1 MTTQAL
7 AIISIACMALGCA
20 YRPGTFSDGTGKFPG
35 VAATLGCIDLA
46 VARVADAQKPGP
58 VLQFS
63 FGNRC
68 THAVTIDL
76 AAVLVDAHDDSGWER
91 ELVAYDPRGEIR
103 PLAIDA
109 GLTGREQIEYRDPY
123 RPFIDARTLSIC
135 VDVAR
140 VDRSALGNKRELCV
154 DQGPQP

>member
-1 MTTQAL
+1 MTTQAS
-7 AIISIACMALGCA
+7 AIIPIAFMALGCA
-20 YRPGTFSDGTGKFPG
+20 YRPGTFSDGKGTFPG

-46 VARVADAQKPGP
+46 VARISDTQKQGP

-76 AAVLVDAHDDSGWER
+76 ASVLVDAHDASGWER

-109 GLTGREQIEYRDPY
+109 GLTGRERIEYRDPY
-123 RPFIDARTLSIC
+123 KPFVDPRTLSIC

-140 VDRSALGNKRELCV
+140 VDRSAPGSKRELCV
-154 DQGPQP
+154 DQGPRP